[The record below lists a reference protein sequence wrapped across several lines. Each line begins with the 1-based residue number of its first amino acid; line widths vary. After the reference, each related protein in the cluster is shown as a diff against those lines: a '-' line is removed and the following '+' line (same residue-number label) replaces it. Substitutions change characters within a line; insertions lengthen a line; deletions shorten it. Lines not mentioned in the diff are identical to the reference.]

1 MSCDLI
7 ILGRTYTKLA
17 SVLAFLLCWSGVSV
31 AGAQPQVR
39 ECDGAA
45 IFAHADHFIRNKQ
58 YDQASELLRQF
69 EACPSRKPLDTFQLA
84 WFYGRARRFDH
95 ALKLFEAVP
104 HDVPDPATHDYAIAL
119 SRFELAQYQGAID
132 VLQPYQASG
141 KADVKAMN
149 LLAVAYSKLG
159 LYRNAYDVLSEQ
171 MHRNPGDL
179 TTHLNLI
186 TVCAEG
192 GNVAKAAEIATK
204 TKQLFPDSADAAIVL
219 GAAETLLGQLGK
231 AYADFS
237 TGARLAPSRADARF
251 FLALVDYKQGKFSDG
266 ITILRTAVENG
277 MADSDLH
284 YLMAE
289 CLLKQDP
296 ANVQQALKELDRA
309 INLNTK
315 SVAARSLRGKLLL
328 ENGNPKQASADLEL
342 ARQEDPQ
349 SRAALYNLARAYQA
363 EGRTA
368 QARSLF
374 QQLRSQ
380 GVDALNEITDARL
393 NDALTRKTGQQK

>member
-1 MSCDLI
+1 
-7 ILGRTYTKLA
+7 
-17 SVLAFLLCWSGVSV
+17 LCWSGVFV
-31 AGAQPQVR
+31 AGAQPPVH
-39 ECDGAA
+39 ECDEAA
-45 IFAHADHFIRNKQ
+45 IFQRADQLIRNKQ
-58 YDQASELLRQF
+58 YNQASELLRQF
-69 EACPSRKPLDTFQLA
+69 EACPGRKPLDTFQLA
-84 WFYGRARRFDH
+84 WLYGRARRFDD

-104 HDVPDPATHDYAIAL
+104 HDVPDPATHDYAVAL
-119 SRFELAQYQGAID
+119 SEFELAQYQGAID
-132 VLQPYQASG
+132 VLRPYQTSG
-141 KADVKAMN
+141 KADEKSMN

-171 MHRNPGDL
+171 MHRNTGDL
-179 TTHLNLI
+179 TTYLNLI

-204 TKQLFPDSADAAIVL
+204 AKQLFPDSADAAIVL
-219 GAAETLLGQLGK
+219 GAAETLLGHLEQ

-251 FLALVDYKQGKFSDG
+251 FLALVDYRQGKFSDG
-266 ITILRTAVENG
+266 VAVLQTAVKNG

-309 INLNTK
+309 IDLNTK

-328 ENGNPKQASADLEL
+328 ENGHPKQASTDLEL
-342 ARQEDPQ
+342 ARQQDPQ

-380 GVDALNEITDARL
+380 SADPLNEITGTRL
-393 NDALTRKTGQQK
+393 NDALTGKAGQEK